1 MIYEIR
7 GFHGRGIQIC
17 HQNVKIMH
25 FTKFF
30 FCLTKK
36 KSFLPLRKAPN
47 SGKGHLSADFRKSK
61 TPHFVER
68 MKCEPPDAQISF
80 FPANKIRADL
90 RFGLAEP
97 ITFETNE
104 LRPIGIE
111 TNEALE

>member
-1 MIYEIR
+1 MTKGGRQQKKTRLFR
-7 GFHGRGIQIC
+7 GHVL
-17 HQNVKIMH
+17 H
-25 FTKFF
+25 
-30 FCLTKK
+30 
-36 KSFLPLRKAPN
+36 
-47 SGKGHLSADFRKSK
+47 
-61 TPHFVER
+61 
-68 MKCEPPDAQISF
+68 AQISF